1 MSGSKRAAAWAEFT
15 QKKLP
20 SIRAKWA
27 AALPTILVSLTLL
40 FSIWGI
46 FGVRYVVMT
55 SFLTLVFRTRH
66 RQDFRPRELVRT
78 AVMMAAVCLAAFVAG
93 RGLWWA
99 LALNLVVPFV
109 LVYLLSSKFS
119 PKAYFVYGM
128 EFVFLQL
135 MPITPAQLPVQLA
148 VLAYGLTVVTA
159 ALWIHAK
166 IIHRRRHFGTVRKG
180 MDNLCTQLEK
190 LARGEDV
197 SAEHAALPPMMI
209 HMTQVI
215 YGSRG
220 YTYLA
225 NGYGKVNYLFMLL
238 FQRFYYFT
246 DHFVPRGWQP
256 GEEDAAWLLQLAELF
271 RRAERELNGPEHPE
285 LRRRLD

>member
-20 SIRAKWA
+20 SVRAKWA

-66 RQDFRPRELVRT
+66 RQDFRPRELART
-78 AVMMAAVCLAAFVAG
+78 AVMMAAVCLAAFAAG

-148 VLAYGLTVVTA
+148 VLAYGLVVV
-159 ALWIHAK
+159 K
-166 IIHRRRHFGTVRKG
+166 IG
-180 MDNLCTQLEK
+180 
-190 LARGEDV
+190 
-197 SAEHAALPPMMI
+197 
-209 HMTQVI
+209 
-215 YGSRG
+215 
-220 YTYLA
+220 
-225 NGYGKVNYLFMLL
+225 
-238 FQRFYYFT
+238 
-246 DHFVPRGWQP
+246 
-256 GEEDAAWLLQLAELF
+256 
-271 RRAERELNGPEHPE
+271 RAHV
-285 LRRRLD
+285 

>member
-1 MSGSKRAAAWAEFT
+1 MSGGKWAALWAEFT

-66 RQDFRPRELVRT
+66 RQDFRPRELART
-78 AVMMAAVCLAAFVAG
+78 AVMMAVVCLAAFAAG

-99 LALNLVVPFV
+99 LALNLVVPYV

-135 MPITPAQLPVQLA
+135 VPITSAQLSVQLA
-148 VLAYGLTVVTA
+148 VLAYGLAVVTS
-159 ALWIHAK
+159 ALWIHAR

-190 LARGEDV
+190 LARGESV
-197 SAEHAALPPMMI
+197 SAEHAVLPSMMI

-225 NGYGKVNYLFMLL
+225 NGYGKVNHLFMLL

-246 DHFVPRGWQP
+246 DHFVPGAGSPARRMPP
-256 GEEDAAWLLQLAELF
+256 GCWSWRSCSA
-271 RRAERELNGPEHPE
+271 GPSGS
-285 LRRRLD
+285 